1 MSAKLPPAGI
11 VRKAAHPGDAT
22 GRIAPAGASVTLR
35 EDMGTLGP
43 VKIRDVDE
51 ARHQMIEVAR
61 QLETE
66 RSIGLGG
73 TGGDRYVS

>member
-11 VRKAAHPGDAT
+11 VRKAAHPVDAS
-22 GRIAPAGASVTLR
+22 GGIASAGASVTLR
-35 EDMGTLGP
+35 VDMDALGP
-43 VKIRDVDE
+43 VKIHDVDE

-66 RSIGLGG
+66 GSIGLGG